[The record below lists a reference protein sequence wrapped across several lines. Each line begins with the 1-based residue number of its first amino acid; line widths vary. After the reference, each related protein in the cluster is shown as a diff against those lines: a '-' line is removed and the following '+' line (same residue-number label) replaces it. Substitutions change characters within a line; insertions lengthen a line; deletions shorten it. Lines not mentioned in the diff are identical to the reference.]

1 MRYLAAYLLLK
12 LGGNETPSADDIKKV
27 LGSVGVDLDAAKAAK
42 VIKQLEGKNIDEVIA
57 EGKCLPV
64 RCTTFDRLHENRS
77 DYSDHSIC

>member
-57 EGKCLPV
+57 EGKCSPV
-64 RCTTFDRLHENRS
+64 WCTTFDRLHENRS